1 MQTNNL
7 SWSNRL
13 IHKCQNFPSLDNTFG
28 LKNTYFLILKMAIGQ
43 IGVLQLPAS
52 VLQAVAVELT
62 LKQEH
67 APVHPLNMGELIV
80 LPVDCPTLPSTLQ
93 IQLHLP
99 LKCKHLVATVLSVRA
114 ILLKFQIHFLSFLF
128 CLRGFFNM
136 FKC

>member
-1 MQTNNL
+1 
-7 SWSNRL
+7 
-13 IHKCQNFPSLDNTFG
+13 
-28 LKNTYFLILKMAIGQ
+28 MAIGQ

-99 LKCKHLVATVLSVRA
+99 LKCKHLVATVLSVSHIVKISNTFFIIF
-114 ILLKFQIHFLSFLF
+114 ILFKGFLQHVQMLVLMS
-128 CLRGFFNM
+128 
-136 FKC
+136 